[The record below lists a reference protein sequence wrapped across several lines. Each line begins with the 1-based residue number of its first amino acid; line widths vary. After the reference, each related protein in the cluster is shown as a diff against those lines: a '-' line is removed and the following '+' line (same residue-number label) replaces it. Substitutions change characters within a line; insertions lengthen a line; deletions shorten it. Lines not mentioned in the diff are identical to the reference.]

1 MKLSELVNARKTLS
15 GILAEQKLPFPVAYK
30 IAKFFSATD
39 EDEKFYDNKLNELL
53 EQYGEN
59 TEDGKRIIPKDN
71 VLKVNAEL
79 EDLGNTEVEDC
90 GIRFTADDF
99 SSLNVLAKDSYHSE
113 LVDLLTENVAV
124 VDNPS
129 SKGSG
134 NN

>member
-39 EDEKFYDNKLNELL
+39 EDEKFYDSKLSELL

-59 TEDGKRIIPKDN
+59 SEEGKRIIPKDN
-71 VLKVNAEL
+71 ILTVNAAL

-99 SSLNVLAKDSYHSE
+99 SSLNVLARDSYA
-113 LVDLLTENVAV
+113 LLPIIS
-124 VDNPS
+124 D
-129 SKGSG
+129 
-134 NN
+134 